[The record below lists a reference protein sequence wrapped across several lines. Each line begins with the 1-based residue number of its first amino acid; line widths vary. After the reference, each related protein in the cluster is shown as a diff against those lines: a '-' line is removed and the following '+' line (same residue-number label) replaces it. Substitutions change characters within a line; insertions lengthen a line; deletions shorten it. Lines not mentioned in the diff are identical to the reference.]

1 MGSRYKTVGNTVV
14 SETNFKL
21 CPDKKKIIFM
31 HIKQHNID
39 IDISVMG

>member
-21 CPDKKKIIFM
+21 YVLTKRKSYGLCDSTSNVFERP
-31 HIKQHNID
+31 
-39 IDISVMG
+39 V

>member
-21 CPDKKKIIFM
+21 YVLTKKN
-31 HIKQHNID
+31 HIHAYQTT
-39 IDISVMG
+39 